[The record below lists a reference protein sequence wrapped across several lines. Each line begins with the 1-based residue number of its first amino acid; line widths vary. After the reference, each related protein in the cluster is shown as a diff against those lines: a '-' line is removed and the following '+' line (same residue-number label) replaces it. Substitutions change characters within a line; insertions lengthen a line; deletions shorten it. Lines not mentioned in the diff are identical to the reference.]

1 MQIAHRIL
9 FSVNDVSKRRKT
21 SKKQTGERQQA
32 KAPEESDRHP
42 TAPGSAAG
50 QRLRLWI
57 RANWSDLRFL
67 FVFGLCL
74 VLYFVSTLTPPV
86 KEGFFPAYLR
96 WNARASGVILRILG
110 QDVHVRDQSL
120 VSGQGPAIDIER
132 GCDAVEPSALFVSA
146 VLASP
151 VPLLSRLSAA
161 VVGTFLLLVL
171 NLVRVV
177 SLFLCRVYFPKAF
190 ETMHLDVWQAV
201 FIILAILLWA
211 GWASRMARR
220 RAAQADGAT

>member
-1 MQIAHRIL
+1 MG
-9 FSVNDVSKRRKT
+9 KRRKG
-21 SKKQTGERQQA
+21 SKKPTEQRQRI
-32 KAPEESDRHP
+32 KAASQPEEQ
-42 TAPGSAAG
+42 APGAEQPPPRQG
-50 QRLRLWI
+50 RFRLWV

-74 VLYFVSTLTPPV
+74 GLYFLLTLTPPV
-86 KEGFFPAYLR
+86 KQGFFPAYLR
-96 WNARASGVILRILG
+96 WNARASGAILRGLG
-110 QDVHVRDQSL
+110 QDVTVRDQSI
-120 VSGQGPAIDIER
+120 VSADGPAIDIER

-151 VPLLSRLSAA
+151 VPILSRLGAA
-161 VVGTFLLLVL
+161 AVGTFLLMVL

-177 SLFLCRVYFPKAF
+177 SLFLVRVYFPKAF

-220 RAAQADGAT
+220 RTTQADGST